1 MASSLILFFE
11 KMRNFFFGFGHSFG
25 TTGEAGADKITVEAS
40 VDDDDDFLR
49 ASFFAGKEGLF
60 SARSK

>member
-40 VDDDDDFLR
+40 VDDDDDDFLR
-49 ASFFAGKEGLF
+49 ASFFAGKEGLI
-60 SARSK
+60 SA